1 MTASVATRSS
11 AATLRRRNG
20 RLAIILSALL
30 FIGLSLGVADFFA
43 AVNLTNI
50 VQQNSALLTVA
61 LGQTFVIIAGGLD
74 VSVGSVISLTTVIL
88 SLDLPWPLTTAL
100 ALLAGLSVGLVNGLG
115 IVRGVHPIIMTLSTM
130 SIVQGV
136 ALAIREVP
144 GGTVPVYLTW
154 MMATEL
160 LGVPLTFF
168 WSVALAPLLALILYH
183 TVLGIRLYAL
193 GAAPGNAAVA
203 GVATARIIVI
213 VYMLSALTAVLAGMQ
228 LAGRIGTGEPLVGA
242 VFAVDAITAVALGG
256 TLLSGGIGSIGGTV
270 AGVVLLALIANGM
283 NHLDVPVFYQ
293 QVLKGLLLVA
303 VVCFYRRRDPGL

>member
-303 VVCFYRRRDPGL
+303 VVCFYRRREPGL